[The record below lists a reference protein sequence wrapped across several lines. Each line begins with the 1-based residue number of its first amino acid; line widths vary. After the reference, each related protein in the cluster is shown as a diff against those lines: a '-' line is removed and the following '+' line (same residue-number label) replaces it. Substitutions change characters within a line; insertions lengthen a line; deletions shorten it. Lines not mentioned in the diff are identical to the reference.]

1 MRDKARFSMNPLDY
15 LSRRGTKQREYM
27 DAYEKRAYDNLPIG
41 LPDTLQS
48 DLREL
53 YATGSAEERCLVL
66 TVLSAFGQYF
76 RPAGKER

>member
-1 MRDKARFSMNPLDY
+1 
-15 LSRRGTKQREYM
+15 M
-27 DAYEKRAYDNLPIG
+27 DAYEKRASDNLPVG